1 MSNTLAV
8 DQKLDCILNLFYEHK
23 QKVNS
28 DTLEMKEG
36 IESLKG
42 ELQSVKKKNFA
53 DISSSCSSSSTPRRT
68 SKLPTDLSESLNEK
82 LPHQFKIIIGCCQN
96 ITSENCFT

>member
-53 DISSSCSSSSTPRRT
+53 DI
-68 SKLPTDLSESLNEK
+68 
-82 LPHQFKIIIGCCQN
+82 I
-96 ITSENCFT
+96 